1 MEFHGSAPLLQ
12 EKGWQEQSEE
22 RQAGGQMTKRC
33 LAGSKPV
40 VWQLR
45 ESSLAPGR
53 RRRTG
58 RELPRQHQVTSW
70 GNSAEEGQGQEQVKC
85 VGT

>member
-1 MEFHGSAPLLQ
+1 
-12 EKGWQEQSEE
+12 
-22 RQAGGQMTKRC
+22 MTKRC

-45 ESSLAPGR
+45 ESSLVPGR
-53 RRRTG
+53 RRRMG
-58 RELPRQHQVTSW
+58 RELPRQHQGTSW

-85 VGT
+85 VGA